1 MVILSKFWIHYDQF
15 LII

>member
-15 LII
+15 FII